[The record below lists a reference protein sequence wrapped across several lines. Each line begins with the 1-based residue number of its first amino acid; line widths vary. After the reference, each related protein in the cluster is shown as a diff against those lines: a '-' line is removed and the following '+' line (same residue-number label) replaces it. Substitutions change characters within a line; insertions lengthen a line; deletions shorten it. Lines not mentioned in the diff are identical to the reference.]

1 MGKTIPKIEQHLFK
15 KLQWIID
22 PVNYM
27 ETAFKDYPELFLGR
41 VSGFG
46 EQMVFVH
53 NPEALQQIL
62 ITERDN
68 FPALGKYNGILE
80 PLVGSNGIMLIDGN
94 RHKSRRKLMLPP
106 FHGERMQAYGKLIC
120 DISQEAFSQLDFNQ
134 PFTARTICQDI
145 SLQVIL
151 EAVYGLKDTPRCRKL
166 GQLITKMTEL
176 FRSPL
181 TSAFLFFPW
190 LQNFSQGVKVFFYCR
205 KNTRW

>member
-1 MGKTIPKIEQHLFK
+1 MGKTIPKIEQHFFK
-15 KLQWIID
+15 KLQCIID

-27 ETAFKDYPELFLGR
+27 ETAFKDYPDLFLGR

-46 EQMVFVH
+46 DQIVFVH

-62 ITERDN
+62 ITDRDN
-68 FPALGKYNGILE
+68 FPALGTYNGILE
-80 PLVGSNGIMLIDGN
+80 PLVGSNGITMLDGD
-94 RHKSRRKLMLPP
+94 RHKNRRKLLLPP

-120 DISQEAFSQLDFNQ
+120 DISQEAFDQLDLNQ
-134 PFTARTICQDI
+134 SFTARKICQDI

-151 EAVYGLKDTPRCRKL
+151 EVVYGLKDTPRSQKL
-166 GQLITKMTEL
+166 RQLIAKMADV

-190 LQNFSQGVKVFFYCR
+190 LQKDLVRCLESLG
-205 KNTRW
+205 